1 MIKPLAMAGLSG
13 WAPCRPLS
21 LVQESGSRF
30 VRSTGNTGNFL
41 TDAGD
46 IALFSLFL
54 QLDGA

>member
-1 MIKPLAMAGLSG
+1 MAGLSG